1 MKRTLA
7 ALGAVLLL
15 VSGCANN
22 ALVRGGT
29 PDTSTGA
36 LPEYPA
42 QLARFYEQRVEWT
55 SCGKDQCARVQVP
68 MNYEDPEGATI
79 ELSMRKQEAS
89 GSAVGSI
96 FINPGGPGGS
106 GLDLLPT
113 ASISLG
119 KDVVE
124 K

>member
-1 MKRTLA
+1 
-7 ALGAVLLL
+7 
-15 VSGCANN
+15 

-29 PDTSTGA
+29 GNTSTGG

-96 FINPGGPGGS
+96 FINPGG
-106 GLDLLPT
+106 
-113 ASISLG
+113 
-119 KDVVE
+119 
-124 K
+124 